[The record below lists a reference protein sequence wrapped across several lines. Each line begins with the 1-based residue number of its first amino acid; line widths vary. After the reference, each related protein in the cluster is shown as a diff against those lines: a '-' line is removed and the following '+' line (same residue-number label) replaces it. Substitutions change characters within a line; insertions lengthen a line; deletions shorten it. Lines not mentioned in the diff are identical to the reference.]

1 MNLTV
6 GPLPPAVYWRRRAL
20 VLGVVLLLVIL
31 LVSMCGG
38 TGGASKDHK
47 GLAGS
52 STTSSPT
59 PGDSSQPPILGGPG
73 SATGTPGGSGGSG
86 GTGANSAPSG
96 SGGATPPAGASVD
109 PSMCTDA
116 EILLTPSIEE
126 VVAGN
131 YPYQMTLKIR
141 NTSTRTCKRDVG
153 AGPQELHITDS
164 AGHVVWSSDYCQDGA
179 GGSDVRTFGPNI
191 ETPFKLVWD
200 GNGDG
205 PGCAK
210 GARLAPGSYQLV
222 AKLGTKVSAPV
233 GFTVKPGDAVGS

>member
-38 TGGASKDHK
+38 RGGASKDHA
-47 GLAGS
+47 GLAS
-52 STTSSPT
+52 SSPTSSPT
-59 PGDSSQPPILGGPG
+59 PGDGSRPPILGGPG
-73 SATGTPGGSGGSG
+73 SATGTPGG
-86 GTGANSAPSG
+86 TGADSATPDP
-96 SGGATPPAGASVD
+96 GGATPPSGASVD
-109 PSMCTDA
+109 PSVCTDA

-126 VVAGN
+126 VAAGN

-141 NTSTRTCKRDVG
+141 NTSKRTCKRDVG

-164 AGHVVWSSDYCQDGA
+164 AGHVVWSSDYCQNGA

-200 GNGDG
+200 GDGDG
-205 PGCAK
+205 PGCVK
-210 GARLAPGSYQLV
+210 GTRLPPGSYQLV